1 MSDHPGNSQLY
12 VYGVVRARPE
22 PRLPGEGIAGGPVRA
37 IALDTLAA
45 LTSEVGE
52 GPLEGGREELMTHA
66 RVLEEA
72 LEDGVVLPMRF
83 GVVMPDEDTVRKQL
97 LGDHR
102 AELESQLDELEGKV
116 ELNVKAIYDEDVLM
130 SEVVRQ
136 NRPIAELRES
146 LRGQPEDATYYER
159 IRLGEMV
166 AEEVNA
172 KREQDGQQLLAR
184 LEPLAVRVDL
194 GDPIHERMALNA
206 SFLVER
212 ERIEAFDQAVDA
224 LGAEQSDRMRFKY
237 TGPLPPHSFVE
248 LSMET

>member
-1 MSDHPGNSQLY
+1 MSDQPGKSQLY
-12 VYGVVRARPE
+12 VYGVVRAGRE
-22 PRLPGEGIAGGPVRA
+22 LGVQSKGVGDGPVRLVA
-37 IALDTLAA
+37 TDNLAA

-72 LEDGVVLPMRF
+72 LAGGVVLPMRF
-83 GVVMPDEDTVRKQL
+83 GVVMPDEETVREEL
-97 LGDHR
+97 LSEHR
-102 AELESQLDELEGKV
+102 AELESQLDDLEGKV
-116 ELNVKAIYDEDVLM
+116 ELNLKAIYDEDVLM

-136 NRPIAELRES
+136 SRPIAELRES
-146 LRGQPEDATYYER
+146 LQGQPEDATYYER

-172 KREQDGQQLLAR
+172 KREQDGQQILAR
-184 LEPLAVRVDL
+184 LEPLALRVDV

-212 ERIEAFDQAVDA
+212 TQVEAFDKVVEA

-237 TGPLPPHSFVE
+237 TGPLPPHSFVQ